1 MQSIVGPSLRMF
13 YCVAELAN
21 GYMLPRCKK
30 KETDL
35 QLQSIHVHVHVFM
48 LLQKK
53 KEGYHLQLLKRRLSF
68 GQDGRGSAMIV
79 YHC

>member
-21 GYMLPRCKK
+21 EYNYATKMQK
-30 KETDL
+30 KETDF

-48 LLQKK
+48 LLQK
-53 KEGYHLQLLKRRLSF
+53 ENKR
-68 GQDGRGSAMIV
+68 
-79 YHC
+79 